1 MAGEPQGMR
10 RVSVEDAVPIPNP
23 QSPGSTLA
31 AAWAVFV
38 KDLRTELRTRYAINA
53 LVLFAACAAVAVS
66 LGVGFI
72 GLRRTEE
79 ALLIQATLLW
89 IALLFAAL
97 NGLARGFVHEEE
109 ARTMAALRLAAP
121 PLAVYLGKFLL
132 NLVLLVVLGA
142 ITSVLFIVLVRVQ
155 VGSPLAFVL
164 LLSAGGLSLASATT
178 VIAAIISKASFK
190 SALFAVLA
198 FPLLVP
204 PLVVAI
210 QGTAVALDNAGLGPA
225 LGALQFLVA
234 YAVATFVA
242 SLMLFRY
249 VWEA

>member
-1 MAGEPQGMR
+1 MNADLPPQPYRRTGEAAGVARP
-10 RVSVEDAVPIPNP
+10 
-23 QSPGSTLA
+23 TLLR
-31 AAWAVFV
+31 AAWAVLV
-38 KDLRTELRTRYAINA
+38 KDIRSELRTRYALNTLI
-53 LVLFAACAAVAVS
+53 LFAASAAVAVS

-109 ARTMAALRLAAP
+109 TRTITALRLAAP
-121 PLAVYLGKFLL
+121 PIAVYLGKLFF
-132 NLVLLVVLGA
+132 NLVLLAVLD
-142 ITSVLFIVLVRVQ
+142 IVTTLLFIILVRVE
-155 VGSPLAFVL
+155 VGSPLAFILVL
-164 LLSAGGLSLASATT
+164 CAGGLALATATT
-178 VIAAIISKASFK
+178 ILAAIIARASFK

-204 PLVVAI
+204 VLIVAI
-210 QGTAVALDNAGLGPA
+210 QSTALSLDSGGVAAVLPA
-225 LGALQFLVA
+225 VQFLLA

-242 SLMLFRY
+242 SLMLFRF
-249 VWEA
+249 VWEG

>member
-1 MAGEPQGMR
+1 MEQNVPQSQVVSAPRALAAGEILR
-10 RVSVEDAVPIPNP
+10 
-23 QSPGSTLA
+23 

-38 KDLRTELRTRYAINA
+38 KDMRTELRTRYAINA
-53 LVLFAACAAVAVS
+53 LVLFAACSAVAVS
-66 LGVGFI
+66 MGVGFI

-121 PLAVYLGKFLL
+121 PLAVYLGKFML
-132 NLVLLVVLGA
+132 NLVLLALLGA

-155 VGSPLAFVL
+155 VGSPLAFTL
-164 LLSAGGLSLASATT
+164 ILAAGGVSLASATT
-178 VIAAIISKASFK
+178 ILAAIISKASFK

-204 PLVVAI
+204 PLIIAI

-225 LGALQFLVA
+225 LGALQFLAA

-242 SLMLFRY
+242 SLMLFRF